1 MFTFL
6 TLQRESI
13 CSPSQQQ
20 YNNLVNLRDLFFHY
34 LLPPIIL
41 DSAIALYDDAFLD
54 NFLSI
59 LAFAILGTL
68 FNTFCIG
75 YSMFGLAQAG
85 ALGTFEACNATVNIS
100 VTENISAT
108 ECLIFSSLISAGT
121 PLPSCIFQ
129 ESFS

>member
-1 MFTFL
+1 MDNIDDL
-6 TLQRESI
+6 DDND
-13 CSPSQQQ
+13 
-20 YNNLVNLRDLFFHY
+20 NNIIILSNLFFHF

-59 LAFAILGTL
+59 LVFAILGTL

-85 ALGTFEACNATVNIS
+85 VLGTFETWNSTLNIS

-108 ECLIFSSLISAGT
+108 ECLIFSSLISAGDK
-121 PLPSCIFQ
+121 LS
-129 ESFS
+129 

>member
-1 MFTFL
+1 M
-6 TLQRESI
+6 
-13 CSPSQQQ
+13 SQYVFPVSS
-20 YNNLVNLRDLFFHY
+20 YNNLVNLRHLFFDY

-85 ALGTFEACNATVNIS
+85 VLGTFETWNSNLNIT

-108 ECLIFSSLISAGT
+108 ECLIFSSLISAGDK
-121 PLPSCIFQ
+121 I
-129 ESFS
+129 